1 MAHLNVKRTEL
12 FGYTTFECFTRV
24 KGVCVCVSMYVC
36 VYIYIHIC
44 FVFLS
49 IK

>member
-24 KGVCVCVSMYVC
+24 KGVCVCVSVCMY
-36 VYIYIHIC
+36 VYIYIFIYVL
-44 FVFLS
+44 FF
-49 IK
+49 

>member
-24 KGVCVCVSMYVC
+24 KGVCVCVCVSMYVC
-36 VYIYIHIC
+36 VYIYIFIY
-44 FVFLS
+44 V
-49 IK
+49 